1 MKSSDNQQVKLR
13 KILRRIINEEF
24 MIPSPMNRKPI
35 RYTLPETPDEYSYL
49 EELAVARKAIGR
61 YREAYPDVFDQ
72 MSPDKL
78 DELEQWL
85 ASCTESA
92 AAGGSPNPKP
102 SKKDFLKFVDYLMG
116 GEPPWAPRER

>member
-13 KILRRIINEEF
+13 KIVRRIINEEF
-24 MIPSPMNRKPI
+24 MIPSPMDRKPT
-35 RYTLPETPDEYSYL
+35 RYTLPETPDEYSDL

-61 YREAYPDVFDQ
+61 YRKAYPAVFAQ

-85 ASCTESA
+85 ASCTESDGA
-92 AAGGSPNPKP
+92 SGSWSPQP

-116 GEPPWAPRER
+116 GKAPWER